1 MRWIWRYITISAT
14 ATTASAA
21 QAAMANQVLD
31 STLPNPAVP
40 AFPAI
45 TCQLLLCPHP
55 MDCTFR
61 LYHHSD
67 YAANSN

>member
-1 MRWIWRYITISAT
+1 
-14 ATTASAA
+14 
-21 QAAMANQVLD
+21 MAYQVLD

-45 TCQLLLCPHP
+45 TCQLLLCPYP